1 VHVLPV
7 PGFRQGKV
15 CPEHRRPIRG
25 LCFQFS
31 VMPYIS
37 VSQHRKFCEY
47 VSEKLEDFKS
57 DEQMHSGYSDIED
70 RYRNMQAL
78 FDAYQKRLGEL
89 QEITQQYEKLK
100 RETRILL
107 RKKYMKHKTRKVTL
121 DLQELKLNI
130 S

>member
-1 VHVLPV
+1 
-7 PGFRQGKV
+7 
-15 CPEHRRPIRG
+15 
-25 LCFQFS
+25 
-31 VMPYIS
+31 MPYIS

-47 VSEKLEDFKS
+47 VSEKLLDLKS
-57 DEQMHSGYSDIED
+57 GEQIPTCYADMED
-70 RYRNMQAL
+70 RYQNMQVL

-89 QEITQQYEKLK
+89 QEITMQYEKLK

>member
-1 VHVLPV
+1 
-7 PGFRQGKV
+7 
-15 CPEHRRPIRG
+15 
-25 LCFQFS
+25 
-31 VMPYIS
+31 MPYIS

-47 VSEKLEDFKS
+47 VSEKLLDMKS
-57 DEQMHSGYSDIED
+57 GDQVYTSYVDMED
-70 RYRNMQAL
+70 RYRDMQVL